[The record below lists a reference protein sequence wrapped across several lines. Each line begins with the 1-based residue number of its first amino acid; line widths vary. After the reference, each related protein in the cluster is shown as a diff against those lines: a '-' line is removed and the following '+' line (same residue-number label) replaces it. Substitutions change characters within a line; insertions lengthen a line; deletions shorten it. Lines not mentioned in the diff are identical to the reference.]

1 MALKGYKMLSMP
13 LKYGG
18 GFSRFL
24 YYKEHKDKSG
34 VAQGRTLFVTNIPLD
49 ATQKDMKKV
58 FQHCGAVES
67 VNLGKSDGLESG
79 GSRFA
84 HVVFKSEESLE
95 MALEMPETVTEDMT
109 SDKVNG
115 LEKYTAE
122 YHKKLVPA
130 SKLQQDVD
138 TYLSIFDARAEEAKE
153 ERKKLANEPDED
165 GFTTVV
171 RKKRSA
177 ADELEGGPNRK
188 RQQKKKNS
196 QLENFY
202 RFQMRETK
210 RTQLL
215 QLRDK
220 FEDDKQRI
228 QKLKASRKF
237 RPF

>member
-1 MALKGYKMLSMP
+1 MDVPGFKTLSMP

-24 YYKEHKDKSG
+24 YIKEHKDKSG
-34 VAQGRTLFVTNIPLD
+34 VAEGRTLFVTNIPLD
-49 ATQKDMKKV
+49 ATQKDMKTI

-67 VNLGKSDGLESG
+67 VSLGRKDGLEAGS
-79 GSRFA
+79 SRFA
-84 HVVFKSEESLE
+84 HVVFKTEESLE
-95 MALEMPETVTEDMT
+95 KAMEMPTAVAEELSTKLT
-109 SDKVNG
+109 G
-115 LEKYTAE
+115 LDKYTAA

-130 SKLQQDVD
+130 AKLQQDVD
-138 TYLSIFDARAEEAKE
+138 AYLGIFDRKVEDAKL
-153 ERKKLANEPDED
+153 ERKQLSEPDAD

-177 ADELEGGPNRK
+177 ADELEDGPNRK

-202 RFQMRETK
+202 RFQMRESK
-210 RTQLL
+210 REQLL
-215 QLRDK
+215 SLREK
-220 FEDDKQRI
+220 FEDDKVRI